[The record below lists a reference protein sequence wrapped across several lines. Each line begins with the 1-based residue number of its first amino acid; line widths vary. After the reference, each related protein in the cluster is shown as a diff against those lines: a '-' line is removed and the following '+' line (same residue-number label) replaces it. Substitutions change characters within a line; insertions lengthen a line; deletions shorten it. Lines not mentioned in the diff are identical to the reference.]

1 MYLEQICSSFCD
13 QIAILSFVTKKMLY
27 MTHFFCRKF
36 AYIKKKQYLCSEFKT
51 YRVMRDKTVSSYQGF
66 GHRVQLIRR
75 ADIARSWALVDNRR
89 ILVSTRDEDTGKG
102 AFLNHVAS
110 IVRQRELVL

>member
-1 MYLEQICSSFCD
+1 MISEQICSRFRD
-13 QIAILSFVTKKMLY
+13 QIAILSYVTKKMLY
-27 MTHFFCRKF
+27 MTHFLPEKF

-51 YRVMRDKTVSSYQGF
+51 YRVMRDKTISSFQGF

>member
-1 MYLEQICSSFCD
+1 
-13 QIAILSFVTKKMLY
+13 
-27 MTHFFCRKF
+27 MTHFFPKKF

-51 YRVMRDKTVSSYQGF
+51 YRVMRYKTISSYQGF

-75 ADIARSWALVDNRR
+75 TDIARSWALMDNRR
-89 ILVSTRDEDTGKG
+89 VLVATKNEATGRD

-110 IVRQRELVL
+110 IVRQRVLVL

>member
-1 MYLEQICSSFCD
+1 
-13 QIAILSFVTKKMLY
+13 MLY

-51 YRVMRDKTVSSYQGF
+51 YKVMRDKTISSYQGF

-89 ILVSTRDEDTGKG
+89 VLVATRDEDTGKG

-110 IVRQRELVL
+110 IVRQRVLVL